1 MATKSSPSRRAPRQP
16 RRSSPKAPGI
26 SSPSSPSPVVARLP
40 VEAASPDLR
49 AWLKAR
55 REDLKA
61 RYFKRP
67 DPHHTLAAQAALV
80 DQVLQQLWARH
91 VHDPEVALVAVGG
104 YGRGALFPHSDVDV
118 LVLLPDG
125 KKADAAIEDFIHTLW
140 DIGIEPGH
148 SVRTVSEC
156 VEEAGKDVTVD
167 TSLIESRL
175 VAGNPALLA
184 GLEERLRERRD
195 VREFF
200 DAKFREQKRRHER
213 FQEAAYNLEPNI
225 KESPGGL
232 RDLQMVLWL
241 ARAAGLGVSWK
252 ALAEAGIITPA
263 EATAIAVN
271 ERVLQDLR
279 IRLHYLA
286 GRREDRLVFDHQIEI
301 ARQLKLQGRKGM
313 EPSDL
318 LMRRYYLAAKA
329 IWRFNQILLSNLFDR
344 VTPESER
351 KVYRLDDD
359 FQVVNVNLELVDE
372 KLFEERPGMIL
383 EAFRRLQDHR
393 DIVGLGPTT
402 LRALSRALPKIGR
415 QFREDPENRRRFMEI
430 MRAERLTWTLRRMS
444 RYGVLG
450 RYLPAFGR
458 IVGQMQH
465 DLFHVYTVDEHI
477 LMVIRN
483 LRRFRIPR
491 FDHEYP
497 FLSQLM
503 QEFDHPEVL
512 YLAALFHDIAKG
524 RGGDHSHL
532 GKKDAASFA
541 RAHGLAKADGELI
554 AWLVE
559 QHLVMSSTAQKQDLT
574 DPEVISGFATL
585 VRDERTLTALY
596 ILTVADIRG
605 TSPTVWNAWKGKL
618 LEDLFRRTR
627 KLLRGESD
635 YAASWIAAKKEDAL
649 KTFRQYV
656 PQPGKHEALW
666 RHLDDQYFQRF
677 EANEIAWHTRTLW
690 NRLAPEKPLVRAR
703 LSPVGEGLQ
712 VLVHSPDQPG
722 LFARITSFF
731 ERMQFDVAAAKIYTT
746 QNGYALDSFQVLSKA
761 RAAEHYRDLIQKI
774 EAGLTER
781 IAAEKPADAPAPGRV
796 SRWVKHFP
804 IEARVAIAPD
814 RRAGR
819 WLVTVSGAD
828 RPGLLSA
835 LARVLLRHDLNLVD
849 ARITTLGVRAEDAFV
864 VDGAAL
870 QDAASRDAIAAELRS
885 TVVA

>member
-1 MATKSSPSRRAPRQP
+1 MSTVASRTSSTPER
-16 RRSSPKAPGI
+16 
-26 SSPSSPSPVVARLP
+26 
-40 VEAASPDLR
+40 AASAETR
-49 AWLKAR
+49 AWLNAR
-55 REDLKA
+55 REELKR
-61 RYFKRP
+61 RYSRRP
-67 DPHHTLAAQAALV
+67 DPGRTLEAHAASV
-80 DQVLQQLWARH
+80 DELLQRLWNEAIT
-91 VHDPEVALVAVGG
+91 DGNLALVAVGG
-104 YGRGALFPHSDVDV
+104 YGRGALYPHSDVDV

-125 KKADAAIEDFIHTLW
+125 RAPDAAIERFIGALW
-140 DIGIEPGH
+140 DSGLEPGH
-148 SVRTVSEC
+148 SVRTIAES
-156 VEEAGKDVTVD
+156 VEEAAKDVTVD
-167 TSLIESRL
+167 TSLMESRL
-175 VAGNPALLA
+175 IAGNPALLA
-184 GLEERLRERRD
+184 DLDQRLRERRN
-195 VREFF
+195 VRDFF
-200 DAKFREQKRRHER
+200 EAKLVEQKRRHER

-241 ARAAGLGVSWK
+241 ARAAGLGQSWK
-252 ALAEAGIITPA
+252 QLAEEDLITPH
-263 EATAIAVN
+263 EAAAIAMN

-301 ARQLKLQGRKGM
+301 ARQLKLAGQAGM
-313 EPSDL
+313 APSDL

-344 VTPESER
+344 ITPRSER
-351 KVYRLDDD
+351 KVRKLDDD
-359 FQVVNVNLELVDE
+359 FQAVNVNLELRNE
-372 KLFEERPGMIL
+372 KLFEKKPGMIL

-393 DIVGLGPTT
+393 DLVGLGPTT
-402 LRALSRALPKIGR
+402 LRALSRALPLINR
-415 QFREDPENRRRFMEI
+415 EFREDAANRRRFMEI

-503 QEFDHPEVL
+503 QEFDRPEVL

-532 GKKDAASFA
+532 GAKDAVRFCTE
-541 RAHGLAKADGELI
+541 HGLSKADGELI
-554 AWLVE
+554 AWLVDH
-559 QHLVMSSTAQKQDLT
+559 HLVMSATAQKQDLT
-574 DPEVISGFATL
+574 DQEVISGFATL
-585 VRDERTLTALY
+585 VRDERTLVALY

-605 TSPTVWNAWKGKL
+605 TSPAVWNAWKGKL
-618 LEDLFRRTR
+618 LEDLFRSTR
-627 KLLRGESD
+627 RVLRGETD
-635 YAASWIAAKKEDAL
+635 YAASAIKAKKAEAL
-649 KTFRQYV
+649 RIFRTYV
-656 PQPGKHEALW
+656 PEPGKHEALW
-666 RHLDDQYFQRF
+666 KNVDDHYFQRF
-677 EANEIAWHTRTLW
+677 EVNEIAWHTRTLW
-690 NRLAPEKPLVRAR
+690 SRTTPDKPIVRAR

-712 VLVHSPDQPG
+712 ILVYAPDQPG

-746 QNGYALDSFQVLSKA
+746 QHGFALDSFQVLTRT

-774 EAGLTER
+774 ETKLAER
-781 IAAEKPADAPAPGRV
+781 IASGEPIEAPPAGRV

-804 IEARVAIAPD
+804 IEPKCAIVPD
-814 RRAGR
+814 RRPGR
-819 WLVTVSGAD
+819 WLASVSCAD

-835 LARVLLRHDLNLVD
+835 VARVFLKHGLNLAD
-849 ARITTLGVRAEDAFV
+849 ARVTTLGARAEDAFV
-864 VDGAAL
+864 VNGPAL
-870 QDAASRDAIAAELRS
+870 EIPAKREEIVEELCRTAS
-885 TVVA
+885 

>member
-1 MATKSSPSRRAPRQP
+1 
-16 RRSSPKAPGI
+16 
-26 SSPSSPSPVVARLP
+26 
-40 VEAASPDLR
+40 
-49 AWLKAR
+49 
-55 REDLKA
+55 
-61 RYFKRP
+61 
-67 DPHHTLAAQAALV
+67 
-80 DQVLQQLWARH
+80 VLQQLWARH
-91 VHDPEVALVAVGG
+91 VNEPGAALVAVGG

-125 KKADAAIEDFIHTLW
+125 TKPDASIEGFIHTLW

-148 SVRTVSEC
+148 SVRSVSEC
-156 VEEAGKDVTVD
+156 VEEAAKDVTVD

-175 VAGNPALLA
+175 IAGDPHLVRTLDAKLA
-184 GLEERLRERRD
+184 GRRD
-195 VREFF
+195 VRDFF
-200 DAKFREQKRRHER
+200 EAKFREQKRRHER

-241 ARAAGLGVSWK
+241 ARAAGLGLSWHE
-252 ALAEAGIITPA
+252 LADHGLITPA
-263 EATAIAVN
+263 EAAGITVN

-301 ARQLKLQGRKGM
+301 ARQLKLKGKEGM
-313 EPSDL
+313 APSDL

-329 IWRFNQILLSNLFDR
+329 IWRFNQILLANIFDR
-344 VTPESER
+344 VTPPAER
-351 KVYRLDDD
+351 KVYALDED
-359 FQVVNVNLELVDE
+359 FQVVNVNLALYDE
-372 KLFEERPGMIL
+372 KLFEKKPGMIL

-393 DIVGLGPTT
+393 EIVGFGPTT
-402 LRALSRALPKIGR
+402 LRALSRSLPKIGR
-415 QFREDPENRRRFMEI
+415 QFRDDPENRRRFMEI
-430 MRAERLTWTLRRMS
+430 MRSDRLTWTLRRMS

-477 LMVIRN
+477 LMVVRN

-497 FLSQLM
+497 LLSKLM
-503 QEFDHPEVL
+503 QEFDRPELL
-512 YLAALFHDIAKG
+512 YCAALFHDIAKG
-524 RGGDHSHL
+524 RGGDHSQL
-532 GKKDAASFA
+532 GGKDAVRFA
-541 RAHGLAKADGELI
+541 RGHGLSKSDGELL

-559 QHLVMSSTAQKQDLT
+559 QHLTMSSTAQKQDLS
-574 DPEVISGFATL
+574 DPDVIAAFATL
-585 VRDERTLTALY
+585 VRDERSLTALY

-618 LEDLFRRTR
+618 LEDLFRRTQR
-627 KLLRGESD
+627 LLRGESA
-635 YAASWIAAKKEDAL
+635 YAAAWIAAKKDEAL

-656 PQPGKHEALW
+656 PEPGRHEALW
-666 RHLDDQYFQRF
+666 KTLDDPYFQRF

-690 NRLAPEKPLVRAR
+690 SRATPDKPIVRAR

-712 VLVHSPDQPG
+712 VLVYAPDQPG
-722 LFARITSFF
+722 LFARITGFF

-746 QNGYALDSFQVLSKA
+746 QHRFALDSFQVLSKA
-761 RAAEHYRDLIQKI
+761 RAGEHYRELIQTV
-774 EAGLTER
+774 ESRLAES
-781 IAAEKPADAPAPGRV
+781 IAANAPLGPPPSGRV

-804 IEARVAIAPD
+804 IEPSVAIVAD
-814 RRAGR
+814 RRPGR
-819 WLVTVSGAD
+819 WLATVSGAD
-828 RPGLLSA
+828 RPGLLSG
-835 LARVLLRHDLNLVD
+835 LARVFLKHELNLVD
-849 ARITTLGVRAEDAFV
+849 ARVTTLGARAEDTFV

-870 QDAASRDAIAAELRS
+870 HDAASREAIAEELRL
-885 TVVA
+885 TVLS

>member
-1 MATKSSPSRRAPRQP
+1 MSDTTTRLVPTPARIPVDSAAP
-16 RRSSPKAPGI
+16 
-26 SSPSSPSPVVARLP
+26 
-40 VEAASPDLR
+40 ELR

-55 REDLKA
+55 RDELMA

-67 DPHHTLAAQAALV
+67 DPRHTLAANAALI
-80 DQVLQQLWARH
+80 DQTLQQLWSRS
-91 VHDPEVALVAVGG
+91 VKDPKAALVAVGG

-118 LVLLPDG
+118 LVLLPEG
-125 KKADAAIEDFIHTLW
+125 RQADPSIERFIHELW
-140 DIGIEPGH
+140 DIGIEPGT
-148 SVRTVSEC
+148 SVRTVAEC
-156 VEEAGKDVTVD
+156 VEEAAKDVTVD

-184 GLEERLRERRD
+184 DMDARMRERRD
-195 VREFF
+195 VHQFF

-213 FQEAAYNLEPNI
+213 FQEAANNLEPNI

-241 ARAAGLGVSWK
+241 ARAAGLGLSWK
-252 ALAEAGIITPA
+252 ELAGNGLITPA
-263 EATAIAVN
+263 EAAGIAIN

-301 ARQLKLQGRKGM
+301 ARQLKLQGKKGM
-313 EPSDL
+313 APSDL

-329 IWRFNQILLSNLFDR
+329 IWRFNQILLSGLFDR
-344 VTPESER
+344 VTPEADR
-351 KVYRLDDD
+351 KVRRLDED
-359 FQVVNVNLELVDE
+359 FQVVNVNLEIRDE
-372 KLFEERPGMIL
+372 KLFEKNPGMIL
-383 EAFRRLQDHR
+383 EAFRRLQDDRH
-393 DIVGLGPTT
+393 IVGLGPTT
-402 LRALSRALPKIGR
+402 LRALSRALPKVGR
-415 QFREDPENRRRFMEI
+415 VFREDPLNRRRFMQI
-430 MRAERLTWTLRRMS
+430 MRSERLTWTLRRMS

-458 IVGQMQH
+458 IAGQMQH

-532 GKKDAASFA
+532 GMKDAASFA
-541 RAHGLAKADGELI
+541 RSHGLAKADGELI

-559 QHLVMSSTAQKQDLT
+559 NHLVMSATAQKQDLS
-574 DPEVISGFATL
+574 DPEVISAFATL
-585 VRDERTLTALY
+585 ARDERTLSALY

-618 LEDLFRRTR
+618 LEDLFRLTR
-627 KLLRGESD
+627 RVLRGEAD
-635 YAASWIAAKKEDAL
+635 YAASWIAAKKEEAL
-649 KTFRQYV
+649 KTFRHYV
-656 PQPGKHEALW
+656 PEPGRHEALW
-666 RHLDDQYFQRF
+666 RHLDENYFQRF

-690 NRLAPEKPLVRAR
+690 SRATPDKPIVRAR

-712 VLVHSPDQPG
+712 VLVYAPDQPG

-731 ERMQFDVAAAKIYTT
+731 ERMQFDVAAAKIYTA
-746 QNGYALDSFQVLSKA
+746 QHGFALDSFQVISKT
-761 RAAEHYRDLIQKI
+761 RAGEHYRDLIQKI
-774 EAGLTER
+774 ESRLAER
-781 IAAEKPADAPAPGRV
+781 IASNLPLEPPPSGRV

-804 IEARVAIAPD
+804 IEPIVEIVPE
-814 RRAGR
+814 RRPGR
-819 WLVTVSGAD
+819 WQVTVSGAD
-828 RPGLLSA
+828 RPGLLSS
-835 LARVLLRHDLNLVD
+835 LARVMLKHDLNLVD
-849 ARITTLGVRAEDAFV
+849 ARVTTLGARAEDAFV
-864 VDGAAL
+864 VNGPVLEDPAA
-870 QDAASRDAIAAELRS
+870 REAIAEELRT
-885 TVVA
+885 TVLA

>member
-1 MATKSSPSRRAPRQP
+1 MTATAATAVRPSEQAAP
-16 RRSSPKAPGI
+16 
-26 SSPSSPSPVVARLP
+26 
-40 VEAASPDLR
+40 AADLR

-55 REDLKA
+55 REELRT

-67 DPHHTLAAQAALV
+67 DPQATLEENAQLV
-80 DQVLQQLWARH
+80 DTALQELWSRTID
-91 VHDPEVALVAVGG
+91 DPAIALVAVGG
-104 YGRGALFPHSDVDV
+104 YGRGALYPHSDVDV

-125 KKADAAIEDFIHTLW
+125 RAPDAAIENFIHQLW
-140 DIGIEPGH
+140 DVGLEPGH
-148 SVRTVSEC
+148 SVRTVSES
-156 VEEAGKDVTVD
+156 VEEATKDVTVD
-167 TSLIESRL
+167 TSLLEARL
-175 VAGNPALLA
+175 IAGDPAVLLELDA
-184 GLEERLRERRD
+184 RLRQRRD
-195 VREFF
+195 VRPFF
-200 DAKFREQKRRHER
+200 EAKFREQKRRHDR
-213 FQEAAYNLEPNI
+213 ALDAAYNLEPNI

-232 RDLQMVLWL
+232 RDLQMVIWL
-241 ARAAGLGVSWK
+241 SRAAGFGTSWK
-252 ALAEAGIITPA
+252 ALADRGLITAQEAS
-263 EATAIAVN
+263 AIAVN

-301 ARQLKLQGRKGM
+301 ARQLKLKAKSM
-313 EPSDL
+313 APSDL

-329 IWRFNQILLSNLFDR
+329 IWRFNQILLANLFDR
-344 VTPESER
+344 VTPKAER
-351 KVYRLDDD
+351 KPRKLDDD
-359 FQVVNVNLELVDE
+359 FQVVSMTLEIRDE
-372 KLFEERPGMIL
+372 KLFERRPGMIL

-393 DIVGLGPTT
+393 DIVGLGPRT

-415 QFREDPENRRRFMEI
+415 NFRLSPENKRRFMQL
-430 MRAERLTWTLRRMS
+430 MRSDRLTWTLRRMS

-450 RYLPAFGR
+450 KYLPAFGR

-532 GKKDAASFA
+532 GMADAVRFCRS
-541 RAHGLAKADGELI
+541 HGMAKADADLV

-559 QHLVMSSTAQKQDLT
+559 HHLVMSSTAQKQDLG

-605 TSPTVWNAWKGKL
+605 TSPAVWNAWKGKL
-618 LEDLFRRTR
+618 LEDLFRYTR
-627 KLLRGESD
+627 RVLRGEMD
-635 YAASWIAAKKEDAL
+635 YAASWIAAKKQEGL
-649 KTFRQYV
+649 RIFRQYV
-656 PQPGKHEALW
+656 PEAGKHEPLW
-666 RHLDDQYFQRF
+666 RHLDDNYFQRF
-677 EANEIAWHTRTLW
+677 EATEIGWHTRTLW
-690 NRLAPEKPLVRAR
+690 NRITPDKPIVRAR

-712 VLVHSPDQPG
+712 VLVYAPDQPG
-722 LFARITSFF
+722 LFARITGFF

-746 QNGYALDSFQVLSKA
+746 QHGWALDTFQVLSRT
-761 RAAEHYRDLIQKI
+761 RAGEHYRELIQKV
-774 EAGLTER
+774 EAGLADR
-781 IAAEKPADAPAPGRV
+781 VAAGAPLETAPSGRV

-804 IEARVAIAPD
+804 VEPRVVIAPA
-814 RRAGR
+814 RRANL
-819 WLVTVSGAD
+819 WLVTVSCAD

-835 LARVLLRHDLNLVD
+835 VARVLLKHELNLID
-849 ARITTLGVRAEDAFV
+849 ARITTLGARAEDAFV
-864 VDGAAL
+864 VNGAAVE
-870 QDAASRDAIAAELRS
+870 DEVSRAAVVAELA
-885 TVVA
+885 TTAA